1 MNASVSGTRKEQR
14 MKAIRFAPTLLI
26 AAAVLSGCTHPVAV
40 TNLNN
45 YKPSTLIPLE
55 ERLSI
60 GIRATAPD
68 LQGHR
73 LTHAIR
79 RDLAKYNA
87 DSIMTDSNATA
98 PLDVIADIAV
108 VPEYKGSGWNFW
120 VDFPGFLIWA
130 PAWHG
135 YNYQANYDI
144 DVRLTDAKTGELINT
159 IYVPVRMKVK
169 HADISRTW
177 TTGAGIPTLGTAP
190 LIGGLVTMNY
200 DETVTPLVNQLA
212 DPTIA
217 DYVAQQIATKLHYY
231 KSSPSDRIE
240 KLEQLTTS
248 GVITEE
254 EYKTRRQA
262 IINSL

>member
-1 MNASVSGTRKEQR
+1 
-14 MKAIRFAPTLLI
+14 MKAIHFTLTLLI
-26 AAAVLSGCTHPVAV
+26 ATAVLTGCTHPIAV

-45 YKPSTLIPLE
+45 YRPSTLIPLE

-60 GIRATAPD
+60 GVRATAPD

-73 LTHAIR
+73 LIHAIR
-79 RDLAKYNA
+79 RDLLQYNA
-87 DSIMTDSNATA
+87 DSVMTIDNENAS
-98 PLDVIADIAV
+98 LDVFADIAV

-120 VDFPGFLIWA
+120 AEFPGFLIWF

-144 DVRLTDAKTGELINT
+144 DVRLSDAQSGQLINT
-159 IYVPVRMKVK
+159 IYIPVRLKVR

-177 TTGAGIPTLGTAP
+177 TDGVSWVTLGIPS
-190 LIGGLVTMNY
+190 LIGGLVYMNY
-200 DETVTPLVNQLA
+200 DETVTPLVTQLA
-212 DPTIA
+212 DPTVA

-231 KSSPSDRIE
+231 KSAPHDRIE
-240 KLEQLTTS
+240 KLEQLMAD

-254 EYKTRRQA
+254 EYITKRQA
-262 IINSL
+262 IINAL